1 MNHISIKKFQSDAF
15 LNLQLPQNVINYINK
30 KTQQKTRPSQDVQSG
45 NSEIKSPVKLIP
57 SVIIPLGIEE
67 LHNNVVKFIQ
77 MSKREAVERD
87 SKNEYQIQMI
97 RLAEKSESELNYS
110 SSMSSYNATSSGN
123 NVKRRS
129 ASNKKRMMEVGLK
142 KSPPEGSYS
151 NNISKFLEEGVN
163 VYQYNAEED
172 FLS

>member
-1 MNHISIKKFQSDAF
+1 MQ
-15 LNLQLPQNVINYINK
+15 

-87 SKNEYQIQMI
+87 SKNEYQI
-97 RLAEKSESELNYS
+97 
-110 SSMSSYNATSSGN
+110 
-123 NVKRRS
+123 
-129 ASNKKRMMEVGLK
+129 
-142 KSPPEGSYS
+142 
-151 NNISKFLEEGVN
+151 
-163 VYQYNAEED
+163 
-172 FLS
+172 

>member
-1 MNHISIKKFQSDAF
+1 
-15 LNLQLPQNVINYINK
+15 
-30 KTQQKTRPSQDVQSG
+30 
-45 NSEIKSPVKLIP
+45 
-57 SVIIPLGIEE
+57 
-67 LHNNVVKFIQ
+67 
-77 MSKREAVERD
+77 
-87 SKNEYQIQMI
+87 MI

-123 NVKRRS
+123 NAKRRS
-129 ASNKKRMMEVGLK
+129 ASQKKRMMEVGLK
-142 KSPPEGSYS
+142 KSPPELSYS